1 MAGILGS
8 YSDSTC
14 NTHNALRNISAYAC
28 GVTFSFKDPENPP
41 DMHYAV
47 VSLQKCCDKVNSP
60 VFRIPG
66 NTGCEMQFCDV
77 PVVTSSYTSTIYVAP
92 TGSGTATQTPVPTVT
107 EGTEIG
113 WSEEVDNCV
122 RFVYE
127 GDLPDD
133 IAKEIYDVGGWC
145 VVRMYDDELPPS
157 EVSAAVTAS
166 PAPPS
171 WTSAAVDP
179 WDLALSSAR
188 AASASAAANPTPT
201 NNGCSRYADQKT
213 ANGVRIWAV
222 VALMTIGIV
231 AAF

>member
-1 MAGILGS
+1 MAGILSS

-28 GVTFSFKDPENPP
+28 GVTFSFKDSSNPP

-60 VFRIPG
+60 VLRIPG

-77 PVVTSSYTSTIYVAP
+77 PIVTSSYTSTIYATA
-92 TGSGTATQTPVPTVT
+92 TGSGTAAQTPAPTVT
-107 EGTEIG
+107 EGAEIG
-113 WSEEVDNCV
+113 WPQDVESCMK
-122 RFVYE
+122 FVYE

-133 IAKEIYDVGGWC
+133 IARDISDAGSWC
-145 VVRMYDDELPPS
+145 VARMYDDELSPS

-179 WDLALSSAR
+179 WDAALSSAS
-188 AASASAAANPTPT
+188 AASASAAASPTST
-201 NNGCSRYADQKT
+201 NNGSGRYADRKT
-213 ANGVRIWAV
+213 ASGVRVWAV
-222 VALMTIGIV
+222 AVLITLGLV
-231 AAF
+231 AAL